1 LSAIAD
7 ADIFA
12 IFADDISSIIHFRHS
27 HYASFIF
34 DISLLAIFFRYFS
47 RFTDFRH
54 YAIIDATAAADI
66 RRCRLRRYF
75 LSRFRFSISRQ
86 ILIAADT
93 ISPLFSPLS
102 LADSHF
108 HFH

>member
-75 LSRFRFSISRQ
+75 LSRFRFSIEPPDTYCRRYYFA
-86 ILIAADT
+86 IIFAAF
-93 ISPLFSPLS
+93 IS
-102 LADSHF
+102 
-108 HFH
+108 